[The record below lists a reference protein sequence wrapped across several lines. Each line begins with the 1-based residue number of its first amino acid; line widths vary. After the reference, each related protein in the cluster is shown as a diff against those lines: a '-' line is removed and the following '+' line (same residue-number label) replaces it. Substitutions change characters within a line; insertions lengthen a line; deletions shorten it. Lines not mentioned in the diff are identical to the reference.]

1 MLSGAVGPTARR
13 TLAEY
18 ARYHAPLT
26 MRAATTSQMNS
37 GARLALAEA
46 EGRPW
51 GLRRDTRVLRVTAIV
66 ALIRWTAGVA
76 LNGTCLQYRGGRWK
90 TTGRTWKN
98 GSGRGLWRT
107 RRHEERELCN
117 TAVSEQLGLLARGS
131 AGSAEEGLR
140 PVLRSV

>member
-51 GLRRDTRVLRVTAIV
+51 GLRRDSRVLRVTAIV

-76 LNGTCLQYRGGRWK
+76 LNGTCLQYRGGTMENDRPD
-90 TTGRTWKN
+90 
-98 GSGRGLWRT
+98 L
-107 RRHEERELCN
+107 EERLRQG
-117 TAVSEQLGLLARGS
+117 ALANAAR
-131 AGSAEEGLR
+131 
-140 PVLRSV
+140 